1 MTDRVRTILAGRERD
16 FLWVFTA
23 APSRKYPD
31 GGNQISERR
40 LIIEAS
46 AQEDWTFS
54 SGQAAHISTQLQFE
68 SAREGRSQL
77 HGQTMGGTRVG

>member
-1 MTDRVRTILAGRERD
+1 MTWDDVDFESNVLHIRPKAGWKPKTGDARRVPMTDRVRTILAGRERD

-54 SGQAAHISTQLQFE
+54 SG
-68 SAREGRSQL
+68 
-77 HGQTMGGTRVG
+77 